1 MRPIYCIALLA
12 ALAAPATAPAA
23 ADEPISDGVV
33 RVGLLLD
40 LSGPYAYLSGEP
52 SLLAARMA
60 VEDFGGKVL
69 GRPIE
74 VVHADHHNRADQ
86 AAAMAREWFDTGGVD
101 ALMDVTGGV
110 PALAVAKVAARSNRI
125 AVFNSAGVSR
135 LTNEAC
141 TPVTLH
147 WAFDSYALAN
157 VMGTQLVREG
167 GDSWYFVTADW
178 TFGHVLERDTS
189 EVVRAAG
196 GKIFGSS
203 MHAMSGVDFSRHLER
218 AQESG
223 AKVIAIATIGKD
235 FIEAMRAAAAL
246 GIGAQGAQRLAAI
259 MGFDNDIQVLGLES
273 TQGLYLTTAFYWDLN
288 DSSRAWS
295 KRFYERAKKMPNMG
309 QAGVYSAT
317 MHYLKAVQAAGTDR
331 TDAVM
336 QKMREMPVEFFGKV
350 GRVRQDGRMVHDM
363 YLLQVKAPDKSK
375 GPWDLLELRATVPG
389 DKAFR
394 PLAHSMC
401 PLVSK

>member
-157 VMGTQLVREG
+157 VTGTQLVREG

-196 GKIFGSS
+196 GKILGSS

-259 MGFDNDIQVLGLES
+259 MGFVNDIQVLGLES

-394 PLAHSMC
+394 PLAQSMC

>member
-33 RVGLLLD
+33 RVGVLLD

-223 AKVIAIATIGKD
+223 AKVIAIATVGKD
-235 FIEAMRAAAAL
+235 FLEAMRAAAAL

-259 MGFDNDIQVLGLES
+259 MGFVNDIQVLGLES

>member
-259 MGFDNDIQVLGLES
+259 MGFVNDIQVLGLES

-394 PLAHSMC
+394 PLAQSMC

>member
-157 VMGTQLVREG
+157 VTGTQLVREG

-259 MGFDNDIQVLGLES
+259 MGFVNDIQVLGLES

-394 PLAHSMC
+394 PLAQSMC

>member
-1 MRPIYCIALLA
+1 VRPIYCIALLA

-33 RVGLLLD
+33 RVGVLLD

-259 MGFDNDIQVLGLES
+259 MGFVNDIQVLGLES

-394 PLAHSMC
+394 PLAQSMC

>member
-33 RVGLLLD
+33 RVGVLLD

-259 MGFDNDIQVLGLES
+259 MGFVNDIQVLGLES